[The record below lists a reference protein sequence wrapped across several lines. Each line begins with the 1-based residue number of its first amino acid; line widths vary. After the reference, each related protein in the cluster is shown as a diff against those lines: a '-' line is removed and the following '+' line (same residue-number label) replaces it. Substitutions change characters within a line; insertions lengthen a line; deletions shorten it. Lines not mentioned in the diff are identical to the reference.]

1 VLIWHYNLPL
11 FFIRLTQ
18 WMIMKVAPLA
28 HIRDLGMF
36 LHNHC
41 LLLLYFPSDPFSI
54 SIILV

>member
-28 HIRDLGMF
+28 HVRDLGLF
-36 LHNHC
+36 LHNLC
-41 LLLLYFPSDPFSI
+41 PSVLYFPSASFSI
-54 SIILV
+54 FFILV